1 MVVVALSITGVINR
15 TRALLAGRKGIRFFQ
30 HVMNVRLQLRKGSVY
45 STTTTLLFRIAP
57 CVYLG
62 AALIAFLFIPVANL
76 EPICSFHGD
85 IVFVAYLLALS
96 RVALILAAM
105 DTGSSFETELMGD
118 VKAGFPSPAED
129 IREKLDLIKL
139 LVKHKAST
147 FFFRVDGV
155 SMVDSGMDEG
165 DILIVDRA
173 IDPYNNCKAVCYI
186 DGEYTVKR
194 VEMSDKGVRLMPANE
209 NKTTYKPIEITS
221 ENNFLIWGVVTWVIK
236 KM

>member
-1 MVVVALSITGVINR
+1 MDKFQPYSLDYDTPAQGE
-15 TRALLAGRKGIRFFQ
+15 LL
-30 HVMNVRLQLRKGSVY
+30 
-45 STTTTLLFRIAP
+45 
-57 CVYLG
+57 
-62 AALIAFLFIPVANL
+62 
-76 EPICSFHGD
+76 
-85 IVFVAYLLALS
+85 
-96 RVALILAAM
+96 
-105 DTGSSFETELMGD
+105 GD

-139 LVKHKAST
+139 LVKHKAAT

-173 IDPYNNCKAVCYI
+173 IDAYNNCKAVCYI

-209 NKTTYKPIEITS
+209 SKTTYKPIEITS
-221 ENNFLIWGVVTWVIK
+221 ENNFLIWGVVTYVIK